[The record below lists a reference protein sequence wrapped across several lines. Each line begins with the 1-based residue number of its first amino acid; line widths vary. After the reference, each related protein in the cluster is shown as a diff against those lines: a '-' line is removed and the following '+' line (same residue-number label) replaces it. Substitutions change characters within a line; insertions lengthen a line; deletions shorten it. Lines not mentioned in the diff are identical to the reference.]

1 MGPGMMGPGYT
12 TPGPEVDKEKAAAYN
27 QAVQNHD
34 KEAVI
39 CGRKSGPAAGE
50 DDPKIPGFPVPGE
63 YSPRMKDYFSFPSR
77 SPRAKHTRF
86 DPYASQRMEYK
97 NGGW

>member
-50 DDPKIPGFPVPGE
+50 DDPKIPGFPVPRRIFPEDEGFLLFPFEIAEGE
-63 YSPRMKDYFSFPSR
+63 SY
-77 SPRAKHTRF
+77 
-86 DPYASQRMEYK
+86 EV
-97 NGGW
+97 